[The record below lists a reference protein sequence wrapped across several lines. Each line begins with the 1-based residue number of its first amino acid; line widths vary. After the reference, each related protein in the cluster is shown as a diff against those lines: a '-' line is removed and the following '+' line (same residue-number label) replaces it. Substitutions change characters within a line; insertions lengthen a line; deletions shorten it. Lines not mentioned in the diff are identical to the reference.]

1 MKAKKT
7 YTRPSIQKTT
17 IDKEI
22 SMVMMSPLV
31 GTGLSGLLKW
41 VR

>member
-1 MKAKKT
+1 MKIKKT
-7 YTRPSIQKTT
+7 YARPSVGKTT

-31 GTGLSGLLKW
+31 SVSPAGLLKW
-41 VR
+41 LK